1 MAAKR
6 MLAVLTICLV
16 FGLGAV
22 AGCAPQAPTPD
33 ATADA
38 GAEASGEE
46 SQSGKDREYTED
58 ELAVIAG
65 AEGTTHGDIGEDV
78 FLGKDYIDQ
87 LYDRW
92 DMVAEEYSPRGPHA
106 ARRPHGAADAHRV
119 RSGFRRVAD
128 AGEYEFLQHLLAR
141 LRQSG
146 LWFLPC

>member
-92 DMVAEEYSPRGPHA
+92 DMVAEEYSPEVRTLPDGRMVQRTPTEYGLA
-106 ARRPHGAADAHRV
+106 SGAWQTQANTNL
-119 RSGFRRVAD
+119 
-128 AGEYEFLQHLLAR
+128 LQHLLAR

>member
-46 SQSGKDREYTED
+46 SQSGKDRE
-58 ELAVIAG
+58 
-65 AEGTTHGDIGEDV
+65 
-78 FLGKDYIDQ
+78 
-87 LYDRW
+87 
-92 DMVAEEYSPRGPHA
+92 
-106 ARRPHGAADAHRV
+106 
-119 RSGFRRVAD
+119 
-128 AGEYEFLQHLLAR
+128 
-141 LRQSG
+141 
-146 LWFLPC
+146 

>member
-46 SQSGKDREYTED
+46 SQSGKDREHTED

-78 FLGKDYIDQ
+78 FLGRTTSTSSTIAGN
-87 LYDRW
+87 
-92 DMVAEEYSPRGPHA
+92 MVAEEYSARGAHA

-119 RSGFRRVAD
+119 RVW
-128 AGEYEFLQHLLAR
+128 LPAR
-141 LRQSG
+141 GCSDC
-146 LWFLPC
+146 P